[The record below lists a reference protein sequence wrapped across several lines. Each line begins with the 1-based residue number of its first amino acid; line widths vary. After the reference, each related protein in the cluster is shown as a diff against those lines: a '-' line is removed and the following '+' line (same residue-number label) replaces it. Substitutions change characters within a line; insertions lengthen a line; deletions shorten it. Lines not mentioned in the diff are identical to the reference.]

1 MVPMA
6 IGLLAILFLLGLF
19 KTLYSIPK
27 NKITITYLLSFFPN
41 NTSSTT
47 LITTNKVS
55 TKEREKK
62 SSSHYDKAKMEQ
74 VFATFDKNGDGF
86 ITKEELG
93 ESLRSIGLF
102 SSEKE
107 VVGMFDKLDSNRDGL
122 IDVDEF
128 REMYDSLGRPKREAE
143 EEEDEELVNQEEELR
158 EAFNVFD
165 GDRDGLIT
173 VAELGSV
180 LSSLGL
186 KQGGRIEDC
195 KEMIRKVDKDGD
207 GMVSFD
213 EFKEMMKDELK
224 QNQFREGIANDKWIR

>member
-27 NKITITYLLSFFPN
+27 NKITITYLLSLFPN
-41 NTSSTT
+41 DTSSTT
-47 LITTNKVS
+47 LITNKVP
-55 TKEREKK
+55 TMEREKK

-93 ESLRSIGLF
+93 ESLRIIGLF

-107 VVGMFDKLDSNRDGL
+107 VVGMFDRLDSNRDGL
-122 IDVDEF
+122 IDLDEF
-128 REMYDSLGRPKREAE
+128 QEMYNSLGTSKSE
-143 EEEDEELVNQEEELR
+143 EEEDDEELMDQGEELR

-173 VAELGSV
+173 VEELGSV

-207 GMVSFD
+207 GMVNFD
-213 EFKEMMKDELK
+213 EFQEMMKGG
-224 QNQFREGIANDKWIR
+224 EGLVGTISS